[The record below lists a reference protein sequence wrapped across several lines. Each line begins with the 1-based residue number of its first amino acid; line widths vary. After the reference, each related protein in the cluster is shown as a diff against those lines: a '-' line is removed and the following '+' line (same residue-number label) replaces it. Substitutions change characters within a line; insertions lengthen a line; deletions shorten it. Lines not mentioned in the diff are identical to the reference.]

1 MASNILQFEP
11 TRLITAINIV
21 DDMLFYSD
29 GVTEPKKINIKKFR
43 GDDTTGEFANVKVD
57 HSSGVT
63 HIYGRPFQER
73 DITVIKG
80 KGKLKNNIETVV
92 IPKPTDITRDDVNET
107 DIPTKPIE
115 ILDESNKPVD
125 SPSEGVTVAD
135 IELNTLDRIKLHAT
149 YKYGGGRMRDAG
161 FVYSQTVESKDELIK
176 GITETVPG
184 VTKVQAGIN
193 NNGDGTAYATA
204 FIDKTDTGSPY
215 YDASIVAGPLYFIS
229 YGQLYSQIK
238 NGKYFNSEVIDTIVV
253 DPAASTS
260 APSGLVTIG
269 EKNIGGGLY
278 EFCAKYDTNGGSPIT
293 GAGFLVSYGAIN
305 ENDPAPTVQE
315 LLDSGHNIQAE
326 HRISEGE
333 IYIKEAPVPG
343 KTYYYVPYIENKNG
357 RIYGD
362 GLTTSS
368 TAIKKYREPGVAEP
382 KISTKTVKQNSLV
395 PGDTNFSNANSKLVL
410 EMSFDG
416 NKENREQ
423 LHPNLEVNEAGFYFS
438 KNETTAVADL
448 TNKTFSGGSNVST
461 DGKVFKVPI
470 TGCDFENGGLHTLD
484 IRQYVTVEPEESLA
498 YVAYIKTTDGN
509 ETTGELVSFTNPP
522 IATKPVFTIINSNWD
537 LKPNTINSNGTSPIN
552 VNYNID
558 VTDFPPGK
566 TIKDIGIYVS
576 RPANEDE
583 IESSGNGRWS
593 TVSEVIN
600 VNNVESHSV
609 DNSGL
614 TFTANGGHASIGR
627 YTTTA
632 PIEVR
637 AMTSEEY
644 KYLSKNNIKPLNEDW
659 AAVAYI
665 VDSDGNTHYSP
676 VFNIDS
682 DRSNI
687 DSDLPKP
694 IFGAPQVKTIQH
706 KSPKDTTVTLV
717 GSLPNTGK
725 DVSEIGFYVST
736 VQPPALSTIDSEIPE
751 NLNDGRNPHL
761 DAWIS
766 GATKFPST
774 TSTTTANNHLNQAVG
789 STIVPNLEF
798 ESTATGLTPNTKYYY
813 VAYVKPVQTS
823 NSDNDVSTNN
833 GETLNSIIN
842 ANHYGSIGIFTT
854 TRTTPSVATA
864 PLVQLRNAEGY
875 AIVNGV
881 QRNLTPTSHKVMH
894 SVNPRSNDN
903 LIVAAGVYFKAAV
916 HFAYPISNQSQN
928 AATMA
933 SATNRLQFTNG
944 LEHFVLDP
952 KKGHVTY
959 RSAVEASPIDQIDYF
974 AAAFVDVELSNG
986 STQKFI
992 SDLVSI
998 PNSLNANQSIPELA
1012 FFKTGPVD
1020 YTKFELN
1027 PFVEQSVRQDKNR
1040 VGATFKFEGSSFQ
1053 ARSAPPQIDQ
1063 HGFLLLHPPNTK
1075 PTSVSNFVTT
1085 HTAGG
1090 SNVSSIIANGQPA
1103 MTSNGHQGHFSAHI
1117 PFFENFPNQYVGNTY
1132 YILPFIRYKE
1142 TQEYKYGDKVEE
1154 LFIHDPRLANGVG
1167 RYPGTAFLSVS
1178 EIYWHKTRAEA
1189 VTMTV
1194 RDGIRLETGSTKTL
1208 ANAGGYKPPTGTGWD
1223 AGAFIDSTVQSSVDW
1238 YPFYWTNDKGIQYTT
1253 GWTYGLENLG
1263 YIKGTWLN
1271 TPHYGGYGTNMEA
1284 IRIGN
1289 KMRVFA
1295 PTHGRSRT
1303 NSDRRGVIY
1312 TAGNNSKGYEYV
1324 IYIVPELAR
1333 NDIQQYYQGLVQQA
1347 GSRRYVNEGYSSL
1360 GQAGLEQ
1367 IALAKIIVGYKTF
1380 QDIPPG
1386 MR

>member
-63 HIYGRPFQER
+63 HIYGRQFQER

-80 KGKLKNNIETVV
+80 KGKLKNNIETLV
-92 IPKPTDITRDDVNET
+92 IPKPTDITRDDVNES
-107 DIPTKPIE
+107 DIPTKPLE
-115 ILDESNKPVD
+115 ILDENNKPVD
-125 SPSEGVTVAD
+125 SPSEGVTLAD
-135 IELNTLDRIKLHAT
+135 IELNTLDRVKLHAT

-161 FVYSQTVESKDELIK
+161 FVYSQTVQSKDELIK
-176 GITETVPG
+176 GITETVSG
-184 VTKVQAGIN
+184 VTKVKAAIN
-193 NNGDGTAYATA
+193 NNGDGTAFATA

-215 YDASIVAGPLYFIS
+215 YNASLTAGPLYFIS
-229 YGQLYSQIK
+229 YGQLYSQVK
-238 NGKYFNSEVIDTIVV
+238 NGKYFNSEVIDTIIV

-293 GAGFLVSYGAIN
+293 GAGFLVSKGAIN
-305 ENDPAPTVQE
+305 ENDPVPTVQD
-315 LLDSGHNIQAE
+315 LLNSGHNIQAE
-326 HRISEGE
+326 HRILEGE

-343 KTYYYVPYIENKNG
+343 KTYYYVPYVENENG

-368 TAIKKYREPGVAEP
+368 TVIKNYKEPGVAEP
-382 KISTKTVKQNSLV
+382 KISTKTVKQNSLAS
-395 PGDTNFSNANSKLVL
+395 GDTNFSDTNSKLVL

-423 LHPNLEVNEAGFYFS
+423 LHPNLEVSEAGFYFS
-438 KNETTAVADL
+438 KNEGSNVADL
-448 TNKTFSGGSNVST
+448 TNKTFNSGSNVST

-470 TGCDFENGGLHTLD
+470 SNVDFENGGLHSLD
-484 IRQYVTVEPEESLA
+484 VRQYINLQPEETLS
-498 YVAYIKTTDGN
+498 YVSYIKHGGN

-522 IATKPVFTIINSNWD
+522 VVTKPVFTIINSNWD
-537 LKPNTINSNGTSPIN
+537 LKPNTVNSNGTSPIN

-576 RPANEDE
+576 RPANENE

-593 TVSEVIN
+593 NVSEVIN
-600 VNNVESHSV
+600 VNNAESHSV

-614 TFTANGGHASIGR
+614 TFTANGGDASIGR

-637 AMTSEEY
+637 AITSEEY

-694 IFGAPQVKTIQH
+694 IFGAPQVKNVQYKT
-706 KSPKDTTVTLV
+706 PKDTTVTLV

-725 DVSEIGFYVST
+725 DISEIGFYVST
-736 VQPPALSTIDSEIPE
+736 VEPPALSTVDSEIPG

-774 TSTTTANNHLNQAVG
+774 TSTTTANNHLNQTVG
-789 STIVPNLEF
+789 STITPDLEF
-798 ESTATGLTPNTKYYY
+798 ESLATGLTPNTKYYY
-813 VAYVKPVQTS
+813 VPYVKPVQTS
-823 NSDNDVSTNN
+823 NSDNDISTNN

-842 ANHYGSIGIFTT
+842 ANHYGSIDTFTT
-854 TRTTPSVATA
+854 TRTITSVAVN
-864 PLVQLRNAEGY
+864 PKVEIINAYPHNMFGTKT
-875 AIVNGV
+875 N
-881 QRNLTPTSHKVMH
+881 TMVMH
-894 SVNPRSNDN
+894 AVTPNSNDN
-903 LIVAAGVYFKAAV
+903 LINSAGIYLKPAV
-916 HFAYPISNQSQN
+916 HFSYPLSNQSQN

-933 SATNRLQFTNG
+933 SATNRLQFTEG
-944 LEHFVLDP
+944 LEHFTLQP
-952 KKGHVTY
+952 KKGFVKY
-959 RSAVEASPIDQIDYF
+959 RSTVVCPGIDTVEYY
-974 AAAFVDVELSNG
+974 AAAFAKVLLSNG
-986 STQKFI
+986 STQEFI
-992 SDLVSI
+992 SPMISI
-998 PNSLNANQSIPELA
+998 DNSINAAMDIPELK
-1012 FFKTGPVD
+1012 FFTMGPVD

-1027 PFVEQSVRQDKNR
+1027 PFVEQSVRQNKNR
-1040 VGATFKFEGSSFQ
+1040 VGATFKFESL
-1053 ARSAPPQIDQ
+1053 AERTTSAAPEIDQ

-1090 SNVSSIIANGQPA
+1090 SNVSSIIANGHPA
-1103 MTSNGHQGHFSAHI
+1103 MTASGLQGHFSGHI

-1132 YILPFIRYKE
+1132 YILPFIRIKE
-1142 TQEYKYGDKVEE
+1142 TQDYKYGDKVEE

-1167 RYPGTAFLSVS
+1167 RYPGTAFLSVT

-1189 VTMTV
+1189 ITMTV

-1208 ANAGGYKPPTGTGWD
+1208 ANAGGYKPPNGANWD
-1223 AGAFIDSTVQSSVDW
+1223 AGAFVDSTIQSSVDW
-1238 YPFYWTNDKGIQYTT
+1238 YPFYWTNDEGSQYTT
-1253 GWTYGLENLG
+1253 QWTYGLEVTG
-1263 YIKGTWLN
+1263 YVKGTWLN

-1303 NSDRRGVIY
+1303 NSDRRGVVT

-1333 NDIQQYYQGLVQQA
+1333 HDIEQYNSTYQKFG
-1347 GSRRYVNEGYSSL
+1347 NYSSL

-1367 IALAKIIVGYKTF
+1367 IALGKIIVGYKTF